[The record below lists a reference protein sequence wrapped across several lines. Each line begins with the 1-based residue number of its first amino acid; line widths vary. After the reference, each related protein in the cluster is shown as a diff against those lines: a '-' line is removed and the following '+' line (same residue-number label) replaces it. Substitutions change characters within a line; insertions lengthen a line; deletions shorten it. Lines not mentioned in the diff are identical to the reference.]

1 MSTKNSIL
9 VVEPFTPGVSRSIL
23 WDISQISDCKTHDCV
38 TSLKTVGET
47 RGQVATTC
55 LSPLFFLFM
64 CARAVTAVQNVILL
78 PLVSVSA
85 AFFYVCTCCDS
96 VPAIRALHVYRT
108 WLYCRYVSLA
118 LQCPFV
124 CDDIRDAA
132 TLTGYQIRETHFES
146 LLSLNSTLPFI
157 RSVKYH
163 TIHLL
168 ACEKSVRLRTVPVPL
183 EGPSF
188 FLSSFVSSFARAN
201 CCSMVQCPRGHLS
214 LAWLVRIGQNYNSCG
229 LIGGVTWGGPIRRKK
244 RTRKKAIKKPAPK
257 SVCLLDVVLWS
268 GFSKVFCLR
277 GQDTKKLN
285 RKGEL
290 SVLYLFISS
299 QEVWNRST

>member
-1 MSTKNSIL
+1 M
-9 VVEPFTPGVSRSIL
+9 
-23 WDISQISDCKTHDCV
+23 SQISDCKTHDCV

-47 RGQVATTC
+47 RGQVAATC

-188 FLSSFVSSFARAN
+188 CLSSFVSSFVSSFARAN
-201 CCSMVQCPRGHLS
+201 CCSIVQCPRGTYLWPDWS
-214 LAWLVRIGQNYNSCG
+214 ELQQLWVD
-229 LIGGVTWGGPIRRKK
+229 WGCDMRWTNQKEEENKEEGHKEAG
-244 RTRKKAIKKPAPK
+244 TRK
-257 SVCLLDVVLWS
+257 CLLVGRCTL
-268 GFSKVFCLR
+268 KRVF
-277 GQDTKKLN
+277 
-285 RKGEL
+285 
-290 SVLYLFISS
+290 
-299 QEVWNRST
+299 

>member
-1 MSTKNSIL
+1 M
-9 VVEPFTPGVSRSIL
+9 
-23 WDISQISDCKTHDCV
+23 SQISDCKTHVSRVWKRSVRREDR
-38 TSLKTVGET
+38 SLLYVCP
-47 RGQVATTC
+47 RC
-55 LSPLFFLFM
+55 FFLFM

-201 CCSMVQCPRGHLS
+201 CCSIVQCPRGT
-214 LAWLVRIGQNYNSCG
+214 Y
-229 LIGGVTWGGPIRRKK
+229 
-244 RTRKKAIKKPAPK
+244 
-257 SVCLLDVVLWS
+257 LWPDWS
-268 GFSKVFCLR
+268 
-277 GQDTKKLN
+277 
-285 RKGEL
+285 EL
-290 SVLYLFISS
+290 
-299 QEVWNRST
+299 Q